1 MQSFCMENLVL
12 FSFLKFFLSLL
23 TQPLPFLYTL
33 IFCVFTICI
42 LMESHS
48 SSIPLVTA
56 SFVWGTAVLFL
67 LCFSSISWFWVM
79 VKRFWWSLFFFRLI
93 TLFNYYYVPHLSF
106 FFFFNFLKFFFYPF
120 YCWVMNIGIILIYY
134 TTCVYLMNLT
144 FPTSHPD

>member
-106 FFFFNFLKFFFYPF
+106 FFFSIFSNFFFTLSTAELWILAY
-120 YCWVMNIGIILIYY
+120 ILIYY